1 MRDAPAIEDIVRSAR
16 QIYVPSRCRVE
27 EIEPESSTKRCA
39 AIGRWGG
46 GVLVGCV
53 GLGTFFVLWCGWDF
67 YALGGFRCGRY
78 GYVTAVLANSLLG
91 SSSLLL

>member
-46 GVLVGCV
+46 VV
-53 GLGTFFVLWCGWDF
+53 
-67 YALGGFRCGRY
+67 LGGESDQTRLPELGNARTLAPRGF
-78 GYVTAVLANSLLG
+78 TWVLD
-91 SSSLLL
+91 